1 MSRRYLRFWPVPAAL
16 AVCGIVATC
25 AGTASTWAR
34 GSKNLR
40 VSSSPATAVAATT
53 PTRPAAKAAPA
64 APPAA
69 AAPVTAERRRA
80 NLVFV
85 VDASPRMNAPT
96 KLPLVQRTMLETV
109 EFLDAR
115 DRVAIVTYGRE
126 ARVLLPSTPVSNRTA
141 IIQVIN
147 GLSAEPAGAAGA
159 SGMELAYA
167 QASRAFVTGGIN
179 HVLLCTDENW
189 KAHDAGAFARLVRE
203 NRRAGVTLTVLGYG
217 TGALERDT
225 AARLGEAGASVPAP
239 IGDDGQ
245 MHRYVR
251 ERLLSASD
259 DGAPPRM

>member
-34 GSKNLR
+34 GSKKLR
-40 VSSSPATAVAATT
+40 VSSSPATAIAATSPTRPAPKAAPAAPPPATAPPT
-53 PTRPAAKAAPA
+53 PPRPAAKAAPA

-115 DRVAIVTYGRE
+115 DRVAIVTYGR
-126 ARVLLPSTPVSNRTA
+126 
-141 IIQVIN
+141 
-147 GLSAEPAGAAGA
+147 
-159 SGMELAYA
+159 
-167 QASRAFVTGGIN
+167 
-179 HVLLCTDENW
+179 
-189 KAHDAGAFARLVRE
+189 
-203 NRRAGVTLTVLGYG
+203 
-217 TGALERDT
+217 
-225 AARLGEAGASVPAP
+225 
-239 IGDDGQ
+239 
-245 MHRYVR
+245 
-251 ERLLSASD
+251 
-259 DGAPPRM
+259 